1 MGKDALE
8 TLWESIHGRK
18 KKSKTDDDVF
28 KRSSTWLI

>member
-18 KKSKTDDDVF
+18 SKKSKTDDVF
-28 KRSSTWLI
+28 KRSNT